1 MRERGEKK
9 RFQPRFSRENEKH
22 SRCIEKRG
30 SKRSFPT
37 YAGNS
42 FRRSRKKK
50 EENGKRET
58 WKMIYRDWRA
68 GGEEGKGSSRVH
80 ATRRHDLHS
89 SSLIRVLDNRD
100 VTEYYLIESV
110 SHSDRYIWERDA
122 LSLPRCVT
130 TNSLVVFFPRI
141 QLCSL
146 SAAYFRCKFSLNFFF
161 FFLFLVQINS
171 QSYSKENLEK

>member
-1 MRERGEKK
+1 MRGREGGGEKK
-9 RFQPRFSRENEKH
+9 RDSNLVFREKTRSTPVVSRNVDRREAFPRMREILFVDRE
-22 SRCIEKRG
+22 R
-30 SKRSFPT
+30 
-37 YAGNS
+37 
-42 FRRSRKKK
+42 KK

-161 FFLFLVQINS
+161 FFLFLFSN
-171 QSYSKENLEK
+171 

>member
-1 MRERGEKK
+1 
-9 RFQPRFSRENEKH
+9 
-22 SRCIEKRG
+22 
-30 SKRSFPT
+30 
-37 YAGNS
+37 
-42 FRRSRKKK
+42 
-50 EENGKRET
+50 
-58 WKMIYRDWRA
+58 MIYRDWRA

-130 TNSLVVFFPRI
+130 TNSLSFSFLGSNFALYPRHT
-141 QLCSL
+141 
-146 SAAYFRCKFSLNFFF
+146 FDVNFLLTSSSS
-161 FFLFLVQINS
+161 FFLYFQINS